1 MWHGGEGA
9 VSREPVRPHV
19 ARGPRRAD
27 QVPRIIVKDNRTQRH
42 EGQNHTIT
50 DPVRGNG
57 LGDGSGRETPPRGP
71 VQRGGQIHRKR
82 RDPDGRQERIQ
93 LRDARGRFHAQA
105 LRAAPDGRQVQ
116 LVRRRA
122 ARAGRSGQRS
132 EQRLRD
138 SLRHSG
144 HFGPGVQQADVQPD
158 AERGQ
163 ERRRAA
169 AAGVG
174 RRESEGSDPL
184 PRRQVQDAVQPG
196 LSGHAGR
203 NAFPRAAH
211 LADLVGLHGPQPEL
225 DPADDR
231 HGIRSGRDDAR
242 PAGRQMGI

>member
-1 MWHGGEGA
+1 MKIK
-9 VSREPVRPHV
+9 
-19 ARGPRRAD
+19 
-27 QVPRIIVKDNRTQRH
+27 IILLLTLLAA
-42 EGQNHTIT
+42 I
-50 DPVRGNG
+50 G

-138 SLRHSG
+138 SLRHSR
-144 HFGPGVQQADVQPD
+144 HLGPGVQQADVQPD

-174 RRESEGSDPL
+174 RRESEAIRFVSASASS
-184 PRRQVQDAVQPG
+184 RR
-196 LSGHAGR
+196 
-203 NAFPRAAH
+203 
-211 LADLVGLHGPQPEL
+211 
-225 DPADDR
+225 
-231 HGIRSGRDDAR
+231 RSAR
-242 PAGRQMGI
+242 PIWSRWAKRFSPCCPPR